1 MSATVANSAYSF
13 TLRQVTPRD
22 ELVFKSA
29 VRVLQGRTCHQWLY
43 TDDRQAADLVVLG
56 DCLPDRAPRMEDLLA
71 RNTLR
76 ISATVRD
83 GFEGLSLPLRIDD
96 VLVQL
101 DKAGRQIA
109 KRETA
114 HKPVSKTASNTALP
128 SPARASQHDRTPTNA
143 RVVLTRWPEVALLQR
158 DIRYLKL
165 AAILTGQPVS
175 IAELAARTQ
184 FPIQLCRGFVDA
196 LRACQLVRVLDDQ
209 HGLKMPVQT
218 PTHGHKPE
226 SAPLGLIARI
236 RSRLGMFTGPT
247 TVK

>member
-29 VRVLQGRTCHQWLY
+29 VRVLQGKTCHQWLY
-43 TDDRQAADLVVLG
+43 TDDRQTADLVVLG
-56 DCLPDRAPRMEDLLA
+56 DCLPDRAPRMEDLIA
-71 RNTLR
+71 CNTLR
-76 ISATVRD
+76 ISSTVRE

-109 KRETA
+109 NHEAAR
-114 HKPVSKTASNTALP
+114 KPVSKTALAP
-128 SPARASQHDRTPTNA
+128 PARAGQHDRTPTNIPVA
-143 RVVLTRWPEVALLQR
+143 LTRWPEVALLQR
-158 DIRYLKL
+158 DVRYLKL

-196 LRACQLVRVLDDQ
+196 LRVCQLVRVLDDQ
-209 HGLKMPVQT
+209 RELKMPMQT
-218 PTHGHKPE
+218 PADSHKPE
-226 SAPLGLIARI
+226 SAPPGLIARI
-236 RSRLGMFTGPT
+236 RSRLGIFTGPT
-247 TVK
+247 AVK

>member
-1 MSATVANSAYSF
+1 MPAALANSAYSF

-29 VRVLQGRTCHQWLY
+29 VRVLQGKTCHQWLY
-43 TDDRQAADLVVLG
+43 TNDRQAADLVVLG
-56 DCLPDRAPRMEDLLA
+56 DFLPDRAPRMEEPIA
-71 RNTLR
+71 PNTLR
-76 ISATVRD
+76 ISATVRE
-83 GFEGLSLPLRIDD
+83 GFDGLSLPLRIDD
-96 VLVQL
+96 VLAQL

-109 KRETA
+109 KHEAARR
-114 HKPVSKTASNTALP
+114 PVAKTALTP
-128 SPARASQHDRTPTNA
+128 PARASQHDRTPTNV

-196 LRACQLVRVLDDQ
+196 LKACQLVRVLDDQ
-209 HGLKMPVQT
+209 RELKTPAQT
-218 PTHGHKPE
+218 STHGHKPE
-226 SAPLGLIARI
+226 SAPPGLIARI
-236 RSRLGMFTGPT
+236 RSRLGIFTGPAA
-247 TVK
+247 VK